1 MADPASRTQDDVSEQ
16 IEALRKQLSS
26 LSKTVEDLL
35 SDGADIGGKT
45 KGLVRKGSKAMHE
58 AVEQGKAAISGIE
71 STVSANPLVSV
82 AVAFGIG
89 LMVGRLIRR

>member
-1 MADPASRTQDDVSEQ
+1 MTDPASRMQGDVSEQ

>member
-1 MADPASRTQDDVSEQ
+1 MQGDVSEQ

-89 LMVGRLIRR
+89 FMVGRLIRR